1 MDGKVSLRDLK
12 AGGDIVEVSKDLHW
26 RDFEAFASALLSETG
41 YIVTRNLFLTKP
53 RAELDI
59 IATYAKRALAIDCK
73 HWKYSSPAK
82 LLIAIRTQRERA
94 KRYGNSKYAM
104 NAGISETLP
113 ALLTLYDDG
122 VHVIEGSPIV
132 PVSRFDSFLL
142 ELDGH
147 LHMFEMEKPELVTR
161 PLTDYSL
168 T

>member
-1 MDGKVSLRDLK
+1 MDEKLSLADLK

-41 YIVTRNLFLTKP
+41 YIVTRNLMLTKP

-59 IATYAKRALAIDCK
+59 IATKDNRAVAIDCK

-82 LLIAIRTQRERA
+82 LLLAIRAQRERA
-94 KRYGNSKYAM
+94 KRYCNSKFAM
-104 NAGISETLP
+104 KARISETLP

-132 PVSRFDSFLL
+132 PVSRFDNFLL
-142 ELDGH
+142 EFDGH
-147 LHMFEMEKPELVTR
+147 LDMFEMERPKPLNRV
-161 PLTDYSL
+161 LTDYPR

>member
-1 MDGKVSLRDLK
+1 MDGKLSLTDLK

-59 IATYAKRALAIDCK
+59 VATKAKRAVAIDCK

-82 LLIAIRTQRERA
+82 LLLAIRAQRERA
-94 KRYGNSKYAM
+94 KRYSNSKFAM
-104 NAGISETLP
+104 RAGIYETLP

-132 PVSRFDSFLL
+132 PVSRFDNFLL

-147 LHMFEMEKPELVTR
+147 LDMFEMERPEPLNRT
-161 PLTDYSL
+161 LTDYSR